1 VYPEQF
7 AGHFWNNVR
16 FCRINLHQLIHQQC
30 SVLLSLNVS
39 SQTTNLHLQRSASE
53 SLTILLAE
61 EVCATVPQLLSYS
74 DYLDQFVN
82 FTESNLP
89 IRIEHPDYNR
99 RPTIPGRSEHSKESV
114 EYFGSDVSTRKDST
128 SPSSIS
134 GQSHSSPASDE
145 SAPKEI
151 PTELPTFTPGV
162 LDLAS
167 AFRLLMGLYDL
178 RRIPWLP
185 LTMKSWICDRISWI
199 EHNSDSDS
207 AGRLKR
213 MANRRPADG
222 FPVSDAPGQIP
233 HGSICEA
240 IALTP
245 ADQRLW
251 FLAHSWLF
259 VGIDWNADCQ
269 SQVQSSMMD
278 IIKDP
283 WQETG

>member
-1 VYPEQF
+1 VYPQQF
-7 AGHFWNNVR
+7 AGHLWNNVR
-16 FCRINLHQLIHQQC
+16 FCRINLHLLIHQQC

-39 SQTTNLHLQRSASE
+39 SKTTNLRLQRSASE

-61 EVCATVPQLLSYS
+61 EVCATVPQLLSHS
-74 DYLDQFVN
+74 DYLDQFVS
-82 FTESNLP
+82 FTEFNLP
-89 IRIEHPDYNR
+89 MRIECPNHDR
-99 RPTIPGRSEHSKESV
+99 RQTIPGQSEYSKESG
-114 EYFGSDVSTRKDST
+114 EDSGTDVLTRKDYT
-128 SPSSIS
+128 SSSSNS
-134 GQSHSSPASDE
+134 GQSRFSSTSNE

-151 PTELPTFTPGV
+151 PAELPTFTPGA

-185 LTMKSWICDRISWI
+185 LTMNSWICDRISWI
-199 EHNSDSDS
+199 EHNSNSNS
-207 AGRLKR
+207 VVRLKR
-213 MANRRPADG
+213 MANQRPADG

-233 HGSICEA
+233 HGSICET
-240 IALTP
+240 IAATP
-245 ADQRLW
+245 TDQRLW

-269 SQVQSSMMD
+269 SQFQSSMMD

-283 WQETG
+283 WQRTG

>member
-1 VYPEQF
+1 VYPQQF
-7 AGHFWNNVR
+7 AGHLWNNVR
-16 FCRINLHQLIHQQC
+16 LCRINLHQLIHQQC

-39 SQTTNLHLQRSASE
+39 SKTTNLHLQRSASE

-82 FTESNLP
+82 FTEFSLP
-89 IRIEHPDYNR
+89 IRIEFPNYDKTPTMPD
-99 RPTIPGRSEHSKESV
+99 RSEHSTESV
-114 EYFGSDVSTRKDST
+114 DDFGSDVSTQKDST
-128 SPSSIS
+128 SSSSNS
-134 GQSHSSPASDE
+134 GQSHSSSTSNE

-167 AFRLLMGLYDL
+167 AFRLLMVLYDL
-178 RRIPWLP
+178 KRIPWLP

-199 EHNSDSDS
+199 EHNSNSDS
-207 AGRLKR
+207 VDRLKW

-233 HGSICEA
+233 HGSICET
-240 IALTP
+240 IAVTP
-245 ADQRLW
+245 TDQRLW

-269 SQVQSSMMD
+269 SKVQSSMMD

-283 WQETG
+283 WQA

>member
-1 VYPEQF
+1 VYPQQF
-7 AGHFWNNVR
+7 AAHLWNNVR

-39 SQTTNLHLQRSASE
+39 SKTTNLHLQRSASE

-74 DYLDQFVN
+74 DYLDQFVS
-82 FTESNLP
+82 FSEFDLP
-89 IRIEHPDYNR
+89 IRIERPNYDR
-99 RPTIPGRSEHSKESV
+99 RPIIHGRSEHSKELADD
-114 EYFGSDVSTRKDST
+114 FGSDVSTRKDYT
-128 SPSSIS
+128 SSNSIS
-134 GQSHSSPASDE
+134 GQSRSSFTSNE
-145 SAPKEI
+145 SEPKEI
-151 PTELPTFTPGV
+151 PTESPTFTPGA

-199 EHNSDSDS
+199 EHNSNSDS
-207 AGRLKR
+207 VGRLKR
-213 MANRRPADG
+213 MANQRPADG
-222 FPVSDAPGQIP
+222 FPVSNAPGQIP
-233 HGSICEA
+233 HGSICET
-240 IALTP
+240 IAVTP
-245 ADQRLW
+245 TDQRLW

-259 VGIDWNADCQ
+259 VAIDWNADCQ

>member
-1 VYPEQF
+1 
-7 AGHFWNNVR
+7 
-16 FCRINLHQLIHQQC
+16 
-30 SVLLSLNVS
+30 LNIS
-39 SQTTNLHLQRSASE
+39 SKTTNLHLQRSASE

-82 FTESNLP
+82 FSEFDLP
-89 IRIEHPDYNR
+89 IRIECSNYDR
-99 RPTIPGRSEHSKESV
+99 RPIIHGRSEHSKELV
-114 EYFGSDVSTRKDST
+114 DDFGSDVSTRKDYT
-128 SPSSIS
+128 SSNSIS
-134 GQSHSSPASDE
+134 GQSRSSFTSNE

-151 PTELPTFTPGV
+151 PTESPKFTPGA

-199 EHNSDSDS
+199 EHNSNSDS
-207 AGRLKR
+207 VGRLKR
-213 MANRRPADG
+213 MANQRPADG
-222 FPVSDAPGQIP
+222 FPVSNAPGQIL
-233 HGSICEA
+233 HGSICET
-240 IALTP
+240 IAVTP
-245 ADQRLW
+245 TDQRLW

-283 WQETG
+283 WQGTG

>member
-7 AGHFWNNVR
+7 AGHFWNNIR

-39 SQTTNLHLQRSASE
+39 SQAKNLHLQRSASE

-82 FTESNLP
+82 VTEFNLP
-89 IRIEHPDYNR
+89 ICIEHPDYNR
-99 RPTIPGRSEHSKESV
+99 RPIVPGQWEHSKESV
-114 EYFGSDVSTRKDST
+114 EDFGSDVSTRKDST

-134 GQSHSSPASDE
+134 GKSHSSSTSDE
-145 SAPKEI
+145 STPKEI

-178 RRIPWLP
+178 KRIPWLP

-199 EHNSDSDS
+199 EHNSNSESVD
-207 AGRLKR
+207 RLKR

-233 HGSICEA
+233 HGSICET
-240 IALTP
+240 IAVNP

-259 VGIDWNADCQ
+259 VGIDWNANCRSGDQ
-269 SQVQSSMMD
+269 NSFMD
-278 IIKDP
+278 VLQDP
-283 WQETG
+283 RQRIG